1 MKLRINN
8 FEELIITLICI
19 AGEVDEEYL
28 FERLPSSIL
37 NPYDY
42 TYAKRTLH
50 RMAGDK
56 LINKKEY
63 RGSRKKY
70 LRLSKV
76 RGDDAAQKISGEMM
90 PHFYLLAGDENNRY
104 KGASATLLRKRCQS
118 LLTLSHILDGIPVD
132 NLMLDTEKGKDA
144 ESTFNDSIF
153 TENGKLKHPKEII
166 EHLDPAGIHYLTS
179 NALRGASKASG
190 IFKGNSR
197 YSGVLVACPKV
208 YICYFIAYAKSTW
221 TMAEEQ
227 IKLLTSIYASSI
239 KEGMDESP
247 AAIMYFPD
255 GEVMSAFLNYHEE
268 EKRERG
274 HSRQLNPREVYASA
288 YFLPLSENYSQ
299 IREFLLMDGGE
310 EKLNKVA
317 LENAYTPG
325 KEYDGMVSGCK
336 IYNLLLMDFCKISRI
351 RSKVRD
357 EDSIIVIHRW
367 AEEMMRVY
375 FGDETRIITV
385 EKNEFTEYLEAAYS
399 I

>member
-1 MKLRINN
+1 MKIRINN
-8 FEELIITLICI
+8 FEELIIALICI

-28 FERLPSSIL
+28 FQRLPSSIL

-42 TYAKRTLH
+42 TYAKRTLR
-50 RMAGDK
+50 RMADEK
-56 LINKKEY
+56 VINKKEY
-63 RGSRKKY
+63 RGSRRKY
-70 LRLSKV
+70 LRLSKI
-76 RGDDAAQKISGEMM
+76 RGDNAASSLSREMM

-104 KGASATLLRKRCQS
+104 KGTGATLLRKKNQS

-132 NLMLDTEKGKDA
+132 NLMLDTEKGEGM
-144 ESTFNDSIF
+144 ESEFHDSIF
-153 TENGKLKHPKEII
+153 TENGKLKDPKEII
-166 EHLDPAGIHYLTS
+166 ERLDPGRIHYLTS

-197 YSGVLVACPKV
+197 YSGVLVAYPKV
-208 YICYFIAYAKSTW
+208 YITYFLSYAASTW

-227 IKLLTSIYASSI
+227 IKLLIGIYASGI
-239 KEGMDESP
+239 KEGMDSSP
-247 AAIMYFPD
+247 AAIMYFPSI
-255 GEVMSAFLNYHEE
+255 EVMSEFLNYHEE
-268 EKRERG
+268 VKRERG
-274 HSRQLNPREVYASA
+274 HRRQLNPREVYAEA

-299 IREFLLMDGGE
+299 IREFLLMDRGE

-351 RSKVRD
+351 KDRVRA

-367 AEEMMRVY
+367 AEKMMREY
-375 FGDETRIITV
+375 FGEKTRIITV
-385 EKNEFTEYLEAAYS
+385 EKNEFMEYLEASYS